1 MSIFYDTLERFKDFS
16 SRVNIK
22 IQQYLPEF
30 SIFENIIGSYDK
42 TLDDSQKI
50 ENKNYIEIKNKLE
63 LVNQEIKTRQDVI
76 ENLTPLLINFESI
89 YNKKYSELE
98 LQVISQKA
106 FVRVKEDEL
115 KNYTSNYELKAKEK
129 KQLEEEKSVLKSDI
143 EKLKTDIEQRC
154 QKYIEN
160 VNMKNIDEFKSSVI
174 DVSAGFSE
182 NIQENIEIASDY
194 ISSEEYLN
202 STMEYKGVYRRLHAF
217 MSGLFDITQHFID
230 ESNFEK
236 ILPDIVEIQNQ
247 IKEKYNSMDLLD
259 VKINKIKDFE
269 SLKKNYSEALK
280 NAEAEIDNI
289 IGLAD
294 TDEELLKIKAEIED
308 YINKT
313 GEI

>member
-1 MSIFYDTLERFKDFS
+1 MSIFYDTLEKFKDFS
-16 SRVNIK
+16 SRVNVK
-22 IQQYLPEF
+22 IGQYLPEF
-30 SIFENIIGSYDK
+30 SIIENIIGSYDK
-42 TLDDSQKI
+42 TLEDSQKI
-50 ENKNYIEIKNKLE
+50 ENKNYIELKNKLE
-63 LVNQEIKTRQDVI
+63 LVNQEIKTRQDI
-76 ENLTPLLINFESI
+76 IDNLTPLILNFEST

-98 LQVISQKA
+98 LQVISQKS

-115 KNYTSNYELKAKEK
+115 KNYTASYELKTKEK
-129 KQLEEEKSVLKSDI
+129 KQLEEVKAIFKSDI

-160 VNMKNIDEFKSSVI
+160 VNIKNIDEFKSSVI

-182 NIQENIEIASDY
+182 NIQENMEITSDY
-194 ISSEEYLN
+194 VSSEEYLN

-217 MSGLFDITQHFID
+217 MSGLFDTTQHFID

-236 ILPDIVEIQNQ
+236 ILPDLVEIQNQ
-247 IKEKYNSMDLLD
+247 IKEKYNSIDLLD
-259 VKINKIKDFE
+259 VQINKIKDFE

-280 NAEAEIDNI
+280 NAEDEIDNI

-294 TDEELLKIKAEIED
+294 NDEELLKIKAEIED

-313 GEI
+313 QEI